1 MKVDEIVSGRL
12 FTVNQVIRIIVS
24 VATSVFVLTMI
35 YNRFLLME
43 QKIDTLESRLEKKDN
58 RASEDRSNI
67 WNEINKK

>member
-43 QKIDTLESRLEKKDN
+43 QKIETLEQRLEKKDQ
-58 RASEDRSNI
+58 RASEDRGNI

>member
-12 FTVNQVIRIIVS
+12 FTVNQVVRIIVS

-43 QKIDTLESRLEKKDN
+43 QKIETLEQRLEKKDQ
-58 RASEDRSNI
+58 RASEDRGNI